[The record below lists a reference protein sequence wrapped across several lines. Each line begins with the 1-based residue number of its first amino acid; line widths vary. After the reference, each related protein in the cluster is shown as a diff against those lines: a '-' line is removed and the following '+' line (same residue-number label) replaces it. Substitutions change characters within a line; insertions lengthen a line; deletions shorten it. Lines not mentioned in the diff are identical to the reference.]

1 MDDPNGP
8 TRVMPAVKPAVPLQP
23 PSAPDDY
30 RLQEVRRAVGSD
42 YDVLGEIGE
51 VGEGAKSGVA
61 YLAQRRES
69 MRLDALRLVLA
80 ADYVEVIGK
89 IGLAVPG
96 GSDQCPKC
104 GSQLRAGVRFCGNCR
119 TSLTAARL
127 NDATQSLNIAE
138 WLEVKS
144 EAARHSY
151 EVLGQ
156 ITKKQNRPVADEQ
169 GTAIVFIARTT
180 NTSRIVALR
189 FERGPTGSPGVL
201 GLDQAGILPE
211 LVASLFDEPAKPVA
225 APVAASVAPQ
235 PEGSPLPTP
244 PTPVAPLAPLPPA
257 PMSRPGR
264 PIWAMLLGGAAV
276 IAAIAW
282 LSSAVFSKNAA
293 RNDRAAAEKARV
305 DSLRRDS
312 IRADSVR
319 LAAIV
324 DSATVR
330 ISAGLPTGAS
340 ISVDDAPVS
349 SQIVHLAPGS
359 HTFAASARGY
369 KPARQTLNVLPGQ
382 SLTWP
387 RRLEPEARA
396 PDTTSRVA
404 VSDCADAA
412 RRSDWARAL
421 GACSKEAGS
430 SKGNA
435 FAERTLGMMHE
446 RGLGVAQNYPVAA
459 EWYSAAAS
467 HGNAD
472 AQFSLGMLYASGQGV
487 GKSDAEATK
496 WLQQAAAQ
504 GNERA
509 KQELARRGARP

>member
-8 TRVMPAVKPAVPLQP
+8 TRVMPAAKPAVPLQP

-51 VGEGAKSGVA
+51 VGEGTKSGVA

-69 MRLDALRLVLA
+69 MRLDVLRLVLA

-89 IGLAVPG
+89 VGLAVPA
-96 GSDQCPKC
+96 GSDQCPKF

-127 NDATQSLNIAE
+127 NDTTQSLNIAE

-144 EAARHSY
+144 EAGRHDY
-151 EVLGQ
+151 ELLGQ
-156 ITKKQNRPVADEQ
+156 ITSKQIRPVADEQ
-169 GTAIVFIARTT
+169 GSAIVFLARTT
-180 NTSRIVALR
+180 NTSRVVALR

-211 LVASLFDEPAKPVA
+211 LIASLFDEPAKPIA
-225 APVAASVAPQ
+225 APIAPPASAQPAP
-235 PEGSPLPTP
+235 SPLPAP
-244 PTPVAPLAPLPPA
+244 PSPIAPLAPQPVA
-257 PMSRPGR
+257 PMPRPGR
-264 PIWAMLLGGAAV
+264 PIWAMLLGGAAI

-282 LSSAVFSKNAA
+282 LFSVVSPKNSA
-293 RNDRAAAEKARV
+293 RNDRAVAEKARI

-312 IRADSVR
+312 IRADSAR
-319 LAAIV
+319 LAAVI

-330 ISAGLPTGAS
+330 ISAGLPAGAS
-340 ISVDDAPVS
+340 ISIDDAPVS
-349 SQIVHLAPGS
+349 GHIVRLAPGS
-359 HTFAASARGY
+359 HTLAASARGY

-387 RRLEPEARA
+387 PRLEAEARA
-396 PDTTSRVA
+396 PDTTHRVA
-404 VSDCADAA
+404 VSDCAEAA

-421 GACSKEAGS
+421 GACSKEAAS

-459 EWYSAAAS
+459 EWYSASAS
-467 HGNAD
+467 HGNAE

-487 GKSDAEATK
+487 GKSDEEAMK
-496 WLQQAAAQ
+496 WLQKAAAQ
-504 GNERA
+504 GNDQA
-509 KQELARRGARP
+509 KKELARRGARP

>member
-8 TRVMPAVKPAVPLQP
+8 TRVMPAAKPAVPLQP
-23 PSAPDDY
+23 PPAPDDY

-51 VGEGAKSGVA
+51 VGEGAKSGIA

-80 ADYVEVIGK
+80 GDYVEVLGK
-89 IGLAVPG
+89 IGVAVPA

-127 NDATQSLNIAE
+127 NDATQSLSVAE
-138 WLEVKS
+138 WLEAKS
-144 EAARHSY
+144 EAGRNKY
-151 EVLGQ
+151 ELLGQ
-156 ITKKQNRPVADEQ
+156 ITSKQNRSVADDQ
-169 GTAIVFIARTT
+169 GGAILFIARTT
-180 NTSRIVALR
+180 NASRIVALR
-189 FERGPTGSPGVL
+189 FERGPSGSPAVL
-201 GLDQAGILPE
+201 GLDQAGVLPE
-211 LVASLFDEPAKPVA
+211 VVASLFDEPSKPVA
-225 APVAASVAPQ
+225 APVAAPVAVQ
-235 PEGSPLPTP
+235 PAPAPVPTP
-244 PTPVAPLAPLPPA
+244 PAPFAPAPLPPPA
-257 PMSRPGR
+257 PRPGR

-282 LSSAVFSKNAA
+282 LVSVVSSKSAD
-293 RNDRAAAEKARV
+293 RNDRAAAERARI

-312 IRADSVR
+312 IRADSIR
-319 LAAIV
+319 LAAVV

-330 ISAGLPTGAS
+330 INSGLPAGTS
-340 ISVDDAPVS
+340 ISIDNAPISTQSVR
-349 SQIVHLAPGS
+349 LAPGS
-359 HTFAASARGY
+359 HTLLATARGY
-369 KPARQTLNVLPGQ
+369 KPASQTLDIRPGQ

-387 RRLEPEARA
+387 PKLEAEARA
-396 PDTTSRVA
+396 PDTTRRVA
-404 VSDCADAA
+404 VSECAEAA

-421 GACSKEAGS
+421 GACSREAGS

-435 FAERTLGMMHE
+435 FAEHTLGMMHE
-446 RGLGVAQNYPVAA
+446 RGLGVAQNFPVAA
-459 EWYSAAAS
+459 EWYSASAS

-472 AQFSLGMLYASGQGV
+472 AQFALGMLYANGQGIN
-487 GKSDAEATK
+487 KSDAEAIK
-496 WLQQAAAQ
+496 WFQKAAAQ

-509 KQELARRGARP
+509 KQELARRGVRP

>member
-1 MDDPNGP
+1 
-8 TRVMPAVKPAVPLQP
+8 VQPAP
-23 PSAPDDY
+23 
-30 RLQEVRRAVGSD
+30 
-42 YDVLGEIGE
+42 
-51 VGEGAKSGVA
+51 
-61 YLAQRRES
+61 
-69 MRLDALRLVLA
+69 
-80 ADYVEVIGK
+80 
-89 IGLAVPG
+89 
-96 GSDQCPKC
+96 
-104 GSQLRAGVRFCGNCR
+104 
-119 TSLTAARL
+119 
-127 NDATQSLNIAE
+127 
-138 WLEVKS
+138 
-144 EAARHSY
+144 
-151 EVLGQ
+151 
-156 ITKKQNRPVADEQ
+156 
-169 GTAIVFIARTT
+169 
-180 NTSRIVALR
+180 
-189 FERGPTGSPGVL
+189 
-201 GLDQAGILPE
+201 
-211 LVASLFDEPAKPVA
+211 
-225 APVAASVAPQ
+225 APV
-235 PEGSPLPTP
+235 PTP
-244 PTPVAPLAPLPPA
+244 PAPFAPAPLPPPA
-257 PMSRPGR
+257 PRPGR

-282 LSSAVFSKNAA
+282 LVSVVSSKSAD
-293 RNDRAAAEKARV
+293 RNDRAAAERARI

-319 LAAIV
+319 LAAVV